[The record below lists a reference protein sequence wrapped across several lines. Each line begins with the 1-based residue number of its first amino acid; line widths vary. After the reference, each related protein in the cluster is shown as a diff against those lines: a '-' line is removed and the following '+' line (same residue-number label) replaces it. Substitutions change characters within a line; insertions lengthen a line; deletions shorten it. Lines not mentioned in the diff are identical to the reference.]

1 MKRQTVRSIDLAKA
15 GRLDTG
21 YFLGLSQDSATRIR
35 RMAKRGVEFASLGS
49 DLGAKVWA
57 PGRFKRAYAA
67 PEEASIPYLRPHDV
81 FNYFPEPA
89 DFLSVER
96 TKKVESYRLR
106 EGMILQ
112 TCSGRNLGPA
122 VLVDRWLARYALSH
136 DMLRIEVSDLTM
148 RGYVLAYLK
157 SRIGQEL
164 LRRDMT
170 GSVIDHLTDKHVA
183 AQKVPLLDPE
193 SRKRI
198 SSKVIAAAELRERAR
213 LDMDE
218 QIKAVAL
225 QLPALRRAS
234 ATRSGWTTHSKSLVG
249 RLDAAFYDPLV
260 SKVRTQIGKLGAVPV
275 SSVAKVTVLG
285 RYTRQYTDETA
296 GRPIVSGAQLLQATP
311 IHLQHISPMSF
322 DDVTEFEIHAGW
334 ICYPCDGRAEE
345 ALGTPA
351 VVTRDRDGWLASNMI
366 GRIVPNARVDAGWLF
381 LALKSEHAQLQFKA
395 TASGSVIDHTYESD
409 MYGVL
414 LPRFDCDGTRL
425 MATWEMMAEAQ
436 RIEDE
441 AVADVDKAFGMT

>member
-1 MKRQTVRSIDLAKA
+1 MKLQTIKSGDLEKA

-21 YFLGLSQDSATRIR
+21 YFLGLSKDSAARIR
-35 RMAKRGVEFASLGS
+35 RMAKRGIDFATLGPT
-49 DLGAKVWA
+49 LGAKVWA
-57 PGRFKRAYAA
+57 PVRFKRAYAA
-67 PEEASIPYLRPHDV
+67 PEETAVPYLRPHDV

-96 TKKVESYRLR
+96 TKNAQSYRLQ

-136 DMLRIEVSDLTM
+136 DMLRIEIAEPTM

-183 AQKVPLLDPE
+183 AQEIPLLDPE
-193 SRKRI
+193 SRQRI
-198 SSKVIAAAELRERAR
+198 STKILASAEIRERAR

-218 QIKAVAL
+218 QIKAVAA
-225 QLPALRRAS
+225 QLPALRRS
-234 ATRSGWTTHSKSLVG
+234 RTPKVGWTTRSKSVVG

-260 SKVRTQIGKLGAVPV
+260 AKVRAQLKKLGAVPV
-275 SSVAKVTVLG
+275 ESVAKVTVLG
-285 RYTRQYTDETA
+285 RYTRQYTDDTS
-296 GRPIVSGAQLLQATP
+296 GRPIISGAQLLQATP

-322 DDVTEFEIHAGW
+322 DNVADFEIRAGW

-351 VVTRDRDGWLASNMI
+351 LITRDRDGWLASNMI
-366 GRIVPNARVDAGWLF
+366 GRIVPKDGVDVGWLF

-395 TASGSVIDHTYESD
+395 TASGSVIDHTYEPD
-409 MYGVL
+409 MYSVL
-414 LPRFDCDGTRL
+414 LPRFECDGARV
-425 MATWEMMAEAQ
+425 MATWNLMAEAQ
-436 RIEDE
+436 QLEDE
-441 AVADVDKAFGMT
+441 AVADVDKAFS